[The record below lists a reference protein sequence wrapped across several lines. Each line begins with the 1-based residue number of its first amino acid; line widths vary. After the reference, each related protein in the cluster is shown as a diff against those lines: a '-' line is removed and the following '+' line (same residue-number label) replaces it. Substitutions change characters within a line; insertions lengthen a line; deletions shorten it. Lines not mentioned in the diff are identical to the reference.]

1 MWYFCIMLE
10 STRQKKIAK
19 VLQNDLA
26 DLLQSMI
33 RDSGQK
39 GIILSVTK
47 VVVTADLSLSK
58 IHISIFPSEN
68 SSAIINELN
77 ASKPKIKH
85 LISQRVKNQ
94 LRKMP
99 DLVFYNDDTLD
110 YIDGIERSVKGGN
123 NPLDNPE
130 LLQKRKKI

>member
-1 MWYFCIMLE
+1 MLE

-26 DLLQSMI
+26 DLLQNLI

-39 GIILSVTK
+39 GILLSVTK

-58 IHISIFPSEN
+58 IYISIFPSDK
-68 SSAIINELN
+68 SSAVVDELN
-77 ASKPKIKH
+77 TLKPKIKH
-85 LISQRVKNQ
+85 IISQRVKNQ

-99 DLVFYNDDTLD
+99 DLIFYNDDTLD
-110 YIDGIERSVKGGN
+110 YIDGIERSVKGED
-123 NPLDNPE
+123 NPLKDRD

>member
-26 DLLQSMI
+26 DLLQNLI

-39 GIILSVTK
+39 GILLSVTK

-58 IHISIFPSEN
+58 IYISIFPSDK
-68 SSAIINELN
+68 SSAVVDELN
-77 ASKPKIKH
+77 TLKPKIKH
-85 LISQRVKNQ
+85 IISQRVKNQ

-99 DLVFYNDDTLD
+99 DLIFYNDDTLD
-110 YIDGIERSVKGGN
+110 YIDGIERSVKGED
-123 NPLDNPE
+123 NPLKDRD

>member
-1 MWYFCIMLE
+1 MWYFCIMTE

-58 IHISIFPSEN
+58 IHISIFPSKN

>member
-1 MWYFCIMLE
+1 MWYFCIMTE

-26 DLLQSMI
+26 DLLQSLI

-39 GIILSVTK
+39 GILLSVTK

-58 IHISIFPSEN
+58 IYISIFPSN
-68 SSAIINELN
+68 KAKAIVDELN
-77 ASKPKIKH
+77 SLKPKIKH

-99 DLVFYNDDTLD
+99 DLIFYNDDTLD
-110 YIDGIERSVKGGN
+110 YIDGIERSVKGE
-123 NPLDNPE
+123 DNPIE
-130 LLQKRKKI
+130 DPGLLQKRKKI

>member
-1 MWYFCIMLE
+1 MWYFCTMTE

-26 DLLQSMI
+26 DLLQSLI

-39 GIILSVTK
+39 SILLSVTK

-58 IHISIFPSEN
+58 IYISVFPSDKAM
-68 SSAIINELN
+68 AIVDELN
-77 ASKPKIKH
+77 ALKPRIKH

-99 DLVFYNDDTLD
+99 DLIFYNDDTLD
-110 YIDGIERSVKGGN
+110 YIDGIERSVKGEN
-123 NPLDNPE
+123 DSLDNPD

>member
-26 DLLQSMI
+26 DLLQNLI

-39 GIILSVTK
+39 GILLSVTK

-58 IHISIFPSEN
+58 IYISIFPSDK
-68 SSAIINELN
+68 SSAVVDELN
-77 ASKPKIKH
+77 TLKPKIKH
-85 LISQRVKNQ
+85 IISQRVKNQ

-99 DLVFYNDDTLD
+99 DLIFYNDDTLD
-110 YIDGIERSVKGGN
+110 YIDGIERSVKGKD
-123 NPLDNPE
+123 NPLKDRD

>member
-1 MWYFCIMLE
+1 M
-10 STRQKKIAK
+10 
-19 VLQNDLA
+19 
-26 DLLQSMI
+26 
-33 RDSGQK
+33 
-39 GIILSVTK
+39 
-47 VVVTADLSLSK
+47 
-58 IHISIFPSEN
+58 
-68 SSAIINELN
+68 INELN

>member
-1 MWYFCIMLE
+1 MWYFCIMTE

-58 IHISIFPSEN
+58 IHISIFPSEK

-130 LLQKRKKI
+130 LLQKRKKS

>member
-1 MWYFCIMLE
+1 MTE

-58 IHISIFPSEN
+58 IHISIFPSEK

-77 ASKPKIKH
+77 SSKPKIKH

>member
-1 MWYFCIMLE
+1 MLE

-26 DLLQSMI
+26 DLLQNLI

-39 GIILSVTK
+39 GILLSVTK

-58 IHISIFPSEN
+58 IYISIFPSDK
-68 SSAIINELN
+68 SSAVVDELN
-77 ASKPKIKH
+77 TLKPKIKH
-85 LISQRVKNQ
+85 IISQRVKNQ

-99 DLVFYNDDTLD
+99 DLIFYNDDTLD
-110 YIDGIERSVKGGN
+110 YIDGIERSVKGKD
-123 NPLDNPE
+123 NPLKDRD

>member
-1 MWYFCIMLE
+1 MAE

-39 GIILSVTK
+39 GILLSVTK

-58 IHISIFPSEN
+58 IYISIFPSDK
-68 SSAIINELN
+68 SSAIVDELN
-77 ASKPKIKH
+77 TLKPKIKH

-94 LRKMP
+94 FRKMP
-99 DLVFYNDDTLD
+99 DLIFHNDDSLD
-110 YIDGIERSVKGGN
+110 YIDGIERSVKGEE
-123 NPLDNPE
+123 NPLEDPD